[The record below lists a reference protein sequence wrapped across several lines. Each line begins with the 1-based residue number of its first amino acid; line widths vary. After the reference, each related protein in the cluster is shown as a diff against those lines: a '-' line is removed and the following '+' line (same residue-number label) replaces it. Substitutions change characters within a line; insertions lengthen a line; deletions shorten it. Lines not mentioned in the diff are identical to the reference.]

1 MGVDSGG
8 TFTDLVAMSS
18 DTVVRHV
25 KVPSNP
31 SAPVSAVMAALDEA
45 GLDEGVD
52 RLVHGTTVTTNA
64 VLQRT
69 GAAVCLLTTAGFEDI
84 AFIQRLNRRYA
95 FTLDWQKPTPL
106 VSRRH
111 VIGVRER
118 IEASGEVLQAL
129 EPAECDRV
137 VEEVSRRFA
146 AGEIEVV
153 AICLLF
159 SYLNGSHEQA
169 LAARLTDAIPGLP
182 VSSSNVVS
190 PIWREYER
198 TSTTLADAYVRPL
211 MSRYLTEL
219 EVQANRRG
227 PFTLL
232 MLKSNGGTGAPIS
245 IRPRP
250 VTTLRSGLAG
260 GAVGG
265 AYFGRLV
272 NEHRCITFDMGG
284 TSTDIGLV
292 INGEVGH
299 VTDYE
304 IEWGLP
310 VAVPV
315 VDVLPIGAGG
325 GSIARVDEGGL
336 VQVGPQ
342 SAGADPG
349 PACYARGGSSP
360 TVTDANLVLK
370 RLNSEFFLG
379 GRIKLD
385 EEAAWRSIAELA
397 QAMGAASVIAAAHAI
412 VHIANENM
420 ANTIRLVT
428 IEHGIDP
435 RDHCLVAFGGAGPL
449 HACGVAEAV
458 GMRRIV
464 VPPHPGLCSAFG
476 AAIAPLRVDRVWTL
490 GARSDEVDEAD
501 VRRQFELAIEEVLA
515 ELARDGVIGESIL
528 DLRLACR
535 YVGQNYEQDV
545 LVPDLSSRFWNERSG
560 CSMSCTSRL
569 SATPWTPSP
578 SRSSMPASPP
588 GSFVKRARRS
598 PWRRSHLR
606 RQHGGTCSTPMP
618 APCEPRSSVIGRYRR
633 SAAAPS
639 SSKRSTRP
647 SMSPRP
653 GRSPT
658 PIPAACSSTGWR
670 SSAANRSRDAHD
682 RGQLSA

>member
-1 MGVDSGG
+1 MDSGG

-25 KVPSNP
+25 KVPSDPN
-31 SAPVSAVMAALDEA
+31 APVSAVMAALDEA
-45 GLDEGVD
+45 GLNDGVD

-69 GAAVCLLTTAGFEDI
+69 GASVCLLTTAGFEDT

-95 FTLDWQKPTPL
+95 FTLDWQKPIPL

-118 IEASGEVLQAL
+118 IDASGGVLQTL

-146 AGEIEVV
+146 AGEVEVV

-159 SYLNGSHEQA
+159 SYLNGSHERA
-169 LAARLTDAIPGLP
+169 LAARLVDAIPGLP
-182 VSSSNVVS
+182 VSSSSVVS

-219 EVQANRRG
+219 ETQAKRRG

-232 MLKSNGGTGAPIS
+232 ILKSNGGTGAPVS
-245 IRPRP
+245 ILPRP

-272 NEHRCITFDMGG
+272 QENRCITFDMGG

-292 INGEVGH
+292 IDGEVGH

-349 PACYARGGSSP
+349 PACYARGGTSP

-370 RLNSEFFLG
+370 RLNGDFFLG

-385 EEAAWRSIAELA
+385 DEAAWRSIAELA

-420 ANTIRLVT
+420 ANAIRLVT
-428 IEHGIDP
+428 IERGIDP

-458 GMRRIV
+458 GIRRIV

-490 GARSDEVDEAD
+490 GARSDEVDEAE
-501 VRRQFELAIEEVLA
+501 VRRQFNLAIEEVVA
-515 ELARDGVIGESIL
+515 ELAHDGVIGESVL

-535 YVGQNYEQDV
+535 YAGQNYEQDV
-545 LVPDLSSRFWNERSG
+545 LVPDLSSRFLERALRVFHVMHQQAFGYALDSEPVEIVHARVAARELRQAGATIALDAIAPQQATWREVFDPDARAVRTEIIRHRAIPSIRRGPLVIEEVDSTVYVPSNWAVTYTDTG
-560 CSMSCTSRL
+560 CL
-569 SATPWTPSP
+569 
-578 SRSSMPASPP
+578 
-588 GSFVKRARRS
+588 
-598 PWRRSHLR
+598 L
-606 RQHGGTCSTPMP
+606 
-618 APCEPRSSVIGRYRR
+618 I
-633 SAAAPS
+633 
-639 SSKRSTRP
+639 
-647 SMSPRP
+647 
-653 GRSPT
+653 
-658 PIPAACSSTGWR
+658 
-670 SSAANRSRDAHD
+670 D
-682 RGQLSA
+682 RKWD